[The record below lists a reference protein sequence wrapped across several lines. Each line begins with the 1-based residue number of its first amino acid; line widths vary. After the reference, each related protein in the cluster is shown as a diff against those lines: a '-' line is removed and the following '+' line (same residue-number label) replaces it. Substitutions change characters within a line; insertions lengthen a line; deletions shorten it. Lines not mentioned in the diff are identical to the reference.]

1 MSLQTYNPS
10 QRIYR
15 RYTIKSL
22 IFFLSI
28 IIALTIIG
36 LVNIGEAQKKLD
48 RIVNNINIKIV
59 AAESMVAMIR
69 TVDVYTRNI
78 ILITDVDVMN
88 DELKKL
94 QGSRDIYDSAES
106 RLDNIFTS
114 EEDSD
119 QIKEIKELRA
129 KARPMV
135 NHAIELGLRN
145 NDIDAI
151 PFLLNEV
158 VPVNEQR
165 LAALNELIKR
175 QQEQSQMVARDIAE
189 AHLRTSVLTAVLG
202 MLALALGVSTYVF
215 LPNKIKSYY
224 EGPRQDEVTPRY
236 WS

>member
-10 QRIYR
+10 RKTYR

-22 IFFLSI
+22 ISFLAI
-28 IIALTIIG
+28 IITLTIIG

-78 ILITDVDVMN
+78 ILITDVNVMN

-114 EEDSD
+114 EEDRE
-119 QIKEIKELRA
+119 QINKIKELRA
-129 KARPMV
+129 RARPMV
-135 NHAIELGLRN
+135 NHAIELGLKN

-151 PFLLNEV
+151 QFLLNEV

-165 LAALNELIKR
+165 LAALNELIKH
-175 QQEQSQMVARDIAE
+175 QQEQSKMVARDIAE

-202 MLALALGVSTYVF
+202 MLALVLGVSTYIF
-215 LPNKIKSYY
+215 LPSKIKSYY
-224 EGPRQDEVTPRY
+224 EGPRMDEVTPRY